1 MAEEAN
7 TDVKDNVEM
16 NTTEEESSTAKTN
29 DDGVIAIAIGEDNK
43 PKEDN
48 DSEEKTEDVDTKG
61 EQEKATE
68 TEATKENSEDNSR
81 KNAERRKQQLNNEI
95 RDKVAE
101 RNALRKEIAELNQ
114 QKFQMKN
121 ASDIPSVENLMSQ
134 VNPETGDYFTRT
146 EAKVARMEAERQLE
160 QAQKKLDEYT
170 ENIVDNRLRLKDE
183 ASRALKDF
191 PMFDEESDSYN
202 QQLAEQANQIAQN
215 LIITDNQTGE
225 IIGSRGSIYDVYA
238 LVANAAKTA
247 ETTGKIAGRRAA
259 VDMMNSADVIGS
271 SGSSTSSDTDNDP
284 FLKGF
289 GKVS

>member
-29 DDGVIAIAIGEDNK
+29 DDGVIAITIDEDNK

-48 DSEEKTEDVDTKG
+48 DSEGKTEDVDTKG

-68 TEATKENSEDNSR
+68 AEATKENSEDNSR

-160 QAQKKLDEYT
+160 QAQKKLDELL
-170 ENIVDNRLRLKDE
+170 DNEITAEAVTLKEATAKALADKLYEAMDGWGTDE
-183 ASRALKDF
+183 AAIYEVMNEMNTRSDVVLLIKTFGVRDGKNLVQWITSELNAKDRAQV
-191 PMFDEESDSYN
+191 N
-202 QQLAEQANQIAQN
+202 NILATNN
-215 LIITDNQTGE
+215 VN
-225 IIGSRGSIYDVYA
+225 Y
-238 LVANAAKTA
+238 K
-247 ETTGKIAGRRAA
+247 
-259 VDMMNSADVIGS
+259 
-271 SGSSTSSDTDNDP
+271 
-284 FLKGF
+284 F
-289 GKVS
+289 